1 LELAGLAAKVAGASV
16 VEGLGRGQ
24 ERIEETKGI
33 SMVVLTGAEDNGA
46 GRNSRVNDGG
56 GSGCRLGMRRRHCRA
71 ARRGWEGRARGG

>member
-1 LELAGLAAKVAGASV
+1 LEPAGLAAKVAGAPV

-46 GRNSRVNDGG
+46 GRKTKVN
-56 GSGCRLGMRRRHCRA
+56 A
-71 ARRGWEGRARGG
+71 AAAS

>member
-1 LELAGLAAKVAGASV
+1 MYGYGMAKRDERDRAEDLEPAGLAAKVAGAPV

-46 GRNSRVNDGG
+46 GRKTKVNAA
-56 GSGCRLGMRRRHCRA
+56 A
-71 ARRGWEGRARGG
+71 AR